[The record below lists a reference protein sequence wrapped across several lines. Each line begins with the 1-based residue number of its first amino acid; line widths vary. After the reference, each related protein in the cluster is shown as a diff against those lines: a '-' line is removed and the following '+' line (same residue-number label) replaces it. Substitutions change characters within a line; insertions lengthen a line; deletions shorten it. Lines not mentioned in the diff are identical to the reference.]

1 MGIIVIPA
9 LINQGING
17 GAIETKAGATA
28 FTVGWGFLFGI
39 FGAVGAS
46 QFEKASTQ
54 QKIALLK
61 DAIKKYLD

>member
-46 QFEKASTQ
+46 QFEKAST
-54 QKIALLK
+54 
-61 DAIKKYLD
+61 